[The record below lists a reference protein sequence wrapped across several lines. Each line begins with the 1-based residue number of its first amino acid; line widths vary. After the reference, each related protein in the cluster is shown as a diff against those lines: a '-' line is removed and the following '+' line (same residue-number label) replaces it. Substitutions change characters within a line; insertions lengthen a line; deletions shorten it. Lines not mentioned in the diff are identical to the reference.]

1 MNEEKK
7 RLDIAKPE
15 IPGVEEARPPY
26 DPEVEKKRLEVYESI
41 QKGWQSV
48 ADKGLDTFNEILK
61 TGGRKRLIN
70 LGFFLSVILVIFAA
84 TAFLAYKRVISGESF
99 TFFVGTI
106 VGFLFAYSLPRMQ
119 V

>member
-1 MNEEKK
+1 MNEKK
-7 RLDIAKPE
+7 RLDLDIAKPE
-15 IPGVEEARPPY
+15 IQGVAEATY

-48 ADKGLDTFNEILK
+48 ADKGLNTFNEILK

-70 LGFFLSVILVIFAA
+70 LGLFLPVILVIFAV
-84 TAFLAYKRVISGESF
+84 TAFLAYKKVISGESF

-106 VGFLFAYSLPRMQ
+106 VGFLFAYSLPRIQ